1 MHHTHATMLHEAGA
15 NLKVIQERLGHSDI
29 RTTMNIYSHMT
40 TTLEEDAVDK
50 FYKRF
55 N

>member
-1 MHHTHATMLHEAGA
+1 MTMLHKEGA
-15 NLKVIQERLGHSDI
+15 NLKIIQERLGHSNI

-40 TTLEEDAVDK
+40 TTLEDEAVDK
-50 FYKRF
+50 FNKKF